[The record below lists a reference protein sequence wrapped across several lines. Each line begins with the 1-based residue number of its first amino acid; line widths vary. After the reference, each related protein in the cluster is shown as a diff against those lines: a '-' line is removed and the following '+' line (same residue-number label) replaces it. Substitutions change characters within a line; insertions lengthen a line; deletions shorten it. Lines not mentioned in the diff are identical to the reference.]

1 MSTTT
6 ITGRPS
12 TYLQEMLSIAKRI
25 GIGEEIV
32 IHKFLQAV
40 PATISPVIASQK
52 ELSPTQLG
60 KLADEL
66 MPLLNNIN
74 ATAFTAQH
82 RTQKTEKSKDNIILP
97 TGIKP
102 FFPEQKA
109 KICRAHLF
117 FAEQARTCK
126 PWCRWPKKQSTK
138 ILPSSRPPT
147 PTPTDSEN

>member
-1 MSTTT
+1 
-6 ITGRPS
+6 
-12 TYLQEMLSIAKRI
+12 MLSIAKRI
-25 GIGEEIV
+25 SIGEEIV
-32 IHKFLQAV
+32 IHKFLLAL

-60 KLADEL
+60 KLSDEL

-82 RTQKTEKSKDNIILP
+82 RTQKTEKSKDNIVL
-97 TGIKP
+97 P

-109 KICRAHLF
+109 KICRAHLY

-126 PWCRWPKKQSTK
+126 PWCRWPKKQNTK
-138 ILPSSRPPT
+138 ILPSSCPPT

>member
-32 IHKFLQAV
+32 IHKFLQAL

-60 KLADEL
+60 KLVDEL
-66 MPLLNNIN
+66 MPLLNNTN

-82 RTQKTEKSKDNIILP
+82 RTQKTEKSKDNILIP

-102 FFPEQKA
+102 FLPEQKA
-109 KICRAHLF
+109 KICRAHLY

-126 PWCRWPKKQSTK
+126 PWCRWPKKQNIK